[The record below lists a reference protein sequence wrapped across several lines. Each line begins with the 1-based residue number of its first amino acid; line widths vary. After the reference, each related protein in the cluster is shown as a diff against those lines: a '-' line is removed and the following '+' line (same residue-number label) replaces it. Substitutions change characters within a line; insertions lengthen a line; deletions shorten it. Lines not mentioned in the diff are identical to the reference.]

1 MHVDK
6 KLLVVIISDN
16 ILVLDVLMRA
26 LCGQVNMPA
35 RLSYILFLLKH
46 T

>member
-1 MHVDK
+1 M
-6 KLLVVIISDN
+6 VVIISDN

-26 LCGQVNMPA
+26 LCGQVNVPA
-35 RLSYILFLLKH
+35 RLSCSLFLLEN

>member
-1 MHVDK
+1 MHVEK
-6 KLLVVIISDN
+6 KMLVVIISDN

-35 RLSYILFLLKH
+35 RLSRILFLLES